1 MLRLCFKIAD
11 EDLKKR
17 NANGELSGSSLSQ
30 RRNFN
35 DSLKEVFGMIR
46 SPGDWLG
53 LFYLI
58 SNQLYGFIFFC
69 ILDVPSL
76 SQPAYITKKYIQF
89 FDIRQVRRPS
99 RKKLGKTHLKRSS
112 KVLIGQ
118 QNEQKSEEPLPLSNA
133 FRKPTI
139 QPKLYG
145 STKKGAEEKNLVY
158 NTFCKIVS
166 RVLDYIEVIEF
177 LLTFF
182 ITFLFCRTKSY
193 MKTSIRPM
201 I

>member
-1 MLRLCFKIAD
+1 MAL
-11 EDLKKR
+11 
-17 NANGELSGSSLSQ
+17 
-30 RRNFN
+30 
-35 DSLKEVFGMIR
+35 
-46 SPGDWLG
+46 
-53 LFYLI
+53 
-58 SNQLYGFIFFC
+58 FFC

-182 ITFLFCRTKSY
+182 ITSFLQNEKLYEDIDSTDDLAAFMDIEECKLNFFLIKINFLFLILK
-193 MKTSIRPM
+193 
-201 I
+201 